1 MTSQAFSFTTGTW
14 VTSHSLHPVVDD
26 NYGSS
31 GSGGVYRW
39 DIQNS
44 SSTEHVGSGY
54 ILQYDGS
61 QSEPWSVSS
70 SVWSGGATISRP
82 STGVIRVT
90 AQSIDR
96 GTWTETAAFLNG
108 VMPSSGGGTSTEG
121 VAVESGSLTLV
132 NGDVVYVVDSTSI
145 THTYYLKIDGLFAGG
160 SHSNWQHTAGTESGG
175 TFPNAQDG
183 KYTLEYEESLFPFN
197 HIKIAELT
205 VGKKVFCNFW

>member
-1 MTSQAFSFTTGTW
+1 MTSQAFSFTSGTW
-14 VTSHSLHPVVDD
+14 ATSHSLHPVVDD

-44 SSTEHVGSGY
+44 TSTEHVGSGY

-108 VMPSSGGGTSTEG
+108 VMPSSGGGTGTEG
-121 VAVESGSLTLV
+121 FSYSGTLTVNGNDLEYDIPASSSSGS
-132 NGDVVYVVDSTSI
+132 
-145 THTYYLKIDGLFAGG
+145 YYLLSGVNNTF
-160 SHSNWQHTAGTESGG
+160 SN
-175 TFPNAQDG
+175 
-183 KYTLEYEESLFPFN
+183 
-197 HIKIAELT
+197 ELT
-205 VGKKVFCNFW
+205 ISVGSNGASGSAPNFDQTKTWMLRSPTEDELARWTPPSTTKKVFCNFW

>member
-1 MTSQAFSFTTGTW
+1 MTSQAFSFTSGTW
-14 VTSHSLHPVVDD
+14 ASAHSLHPVVDD

-108 VMPSSGGGTSTEG
+108 VMPSSGGGTSTEELLVENASMVFYAG
-121 VAVESGSLTLV
+121 VTGWRFEQRGYAAGDYSLIGGTVNESWTVLNGSNNLQHHISQIPA
-132 NGDVVYVVDSTSI
+132 GG
-145 THTYYLKIDGLFAGG
+145 TYYLYSG
-160 SHSNWQHTAGTESGG
+160 SNTQPIA
-175 TFPNAQDG
+175 
-183 KYTLEYEESLFPFN
+183 TLSTITSKRV
-197 HIKIAELT
+197 H
-205 VGKKVFCNFW
+205 CNFW